1 MPELPEVET
10 TKRGLSY
17 ILNKEIKQIFRSNKK
32 MRFDSTLPLDLLEGS
47 IVKNLDRRARYL
59 LIKLQDSR
67 TLIVHLG
74 MSGRMTLLKNN
85 DLDNYEIQKHD
96 HLILD
101 FGSDLVIFN
110 DPRRFGFIDL
120 IDNEKFSSH
129 KLIANLGP
137 EPLNTE
143 FNDKYLFEK
152 LQKKS
157 SNIKN
162 IMMDNTIVVGVG
174 NIYINESL
182 FKSGIMPTRSANSL
196 KKSEIKK
203 LVTNIKEILNLAI
216 EFKGSSIND
225 YVHSDGKLGN
235 FQNNFFVYG
244 MENEKCKVCSKKIHR
259 IVQNGR
265 STFFCDHCQK

>member
-17 ILNKEIKQIFRSNKK
+17 ILGKQIKQIFRSNKK

-47 IVKNLDRRARYL
+47 EVQALDRRARYL
-59 LIKLQDSR
+59 LIKTSGNK

-74 MSGRMTLLKNN
+74 MSGRMTLIKDN

-96 HLILD
+96 HLIMD

-120 IDNEKFSSH
+120 INDEDFASH
-129 KLIANLGP
+129 KLITNLGP
-137 EPLNTE
+137 EPLDDG
-143 FNDKYLFEK
+143 FNAEYLYNK

-182 FKSGIMPTRSANSL
+182 FKSEIMPTRAANSL

-203 LVTNIKEILNLAI
+203 LVDNIKEILTLAI
-216 EFKGSSIND
+216 EHKGSSIND

-244 MENEKCKVCSKKIHR
+244 MENSECKICTNTIKR

-265 STFFCDHCQK
+265 STFYCDKCQK

>member
-17 ILNKEIKQIFRSNKK
+17 ILDKQIKQIFRSNKK
-32 MRFDSTLPLDLLEGS
+32 MRFDSTLPLDLLEGNA
-47 IVKNLDRRARYL
+47 VKSLDRRARYL
-59 LIKLQDSR
+59 LIKLQNNK

-74 MSGRMTLLKNN
+74 MSGRMTLLKDNE
-85 DLDNYEIQKHD
+85 LDNYEIQKHD

-120 IDNEKFSSH
+120 INDEDFTAH

-137 EPLNTE
+137 EPLSEE
-143 FNDKYLFEK
+143 FNEKYLFEK

-162 IMMDNTIVVGVG
+162 VMMDNTIVVGVG

-182 FKSGIMPTRSANSL
+182 FRSNIMPTRAANSL

-203 LVTNIKEILNLAI
+203 LVNNIKEILTLAI
-216 EFKGSSIND
+216 EYKGSSIND

-235 FQNNFFVYG
+235 FQSNFYVYG
-244 MENEKCKVCSKKIHR
+244 LENSECKVCKNPIKR

-265 STFFCDHCQK
+265 STFYCDKCQK